1 MRTCPYLIAA
11 LLTAWIGS
19 AYALPPSE
27 PWLPEYNHYL
37 PGTLNE
43 FALNE
48 WLRRD
53 DRETALILLE
63 RAVRLDPYNPAT
75 KHNLETLRAVM
86 KGSQSIHME
95 PPPKSPILPT
105 APKQPA
111 PTGDESIP
119 ESVPE
124 LWDIPQSP
132 PGS

>member
-1 MRTCPYLIAA
+1 MRTRLYMVAA
-11 LLTAWIGS
+11 LLTVWIGS
-19 AYALPPSE
+19 ADALPPSE

-75 KHNLETLRAVM
+75 KHNLEMLHAVI
-86 KGSQSIHME
+86 KSSQPIHME
-95 PPPKSPILPT
+95 LPPKTPTPVLPT
-105 APKQPA
+105 VPKQPT
-111 PTGDESIP
+111 PTGDAPIPESIP
-119 ESVPE
+119 E
-124 LWDIPQSP
+124 LWEDTP
-132 PGS
+132 